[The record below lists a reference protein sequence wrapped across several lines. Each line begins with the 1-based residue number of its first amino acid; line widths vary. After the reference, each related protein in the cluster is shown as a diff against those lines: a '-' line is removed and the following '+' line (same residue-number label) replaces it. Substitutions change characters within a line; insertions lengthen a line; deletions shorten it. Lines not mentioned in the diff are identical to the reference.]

1 MKKITD
7 IRGRE
12 IIDSRG
18 NPTVEAEVAAGGVT
32 GRASVPSGASTGSL
46 EAAELRDG
54 DKKRFHGRGVRNA
67 VTNVNTEIRDALVGM
82 AVQEQRALD
91 DAMIE
96 LDGTENKSRLGANAI
111 LAVSLAAAKAG
122 AAIEGV
128 PLHRHLA
135 AGSVPLL
142 PVPMINILNGG
153 SHASNNVD
161 IQEFMIVPL
170 GGGDVRETI
179 RIGAE
184 IFYSLNRVLD
194 KRGFSTTVGDEGGVA
209 PDLESNEAAI
219 EMILEAVEVSGYRPG
234 EDIFLA
240 LDVASSELFDGGF
253 YRLPSEKRH
262 YDSAAF
268 IECLAEWA
276 GKYPIISIEDG
287 MAEDDW
293 DGWRAMTRKLDDKI
307 QLVGDDL
314 FVTNTEIIKKGIEM
328 GVANSVLIKPNQIG
342 TLSETLAAVELAQ
355 NAGYNC
361 VMSHRSGETEDVSIA
376 DLAVATGVGQ
386 IKTGSLCRTDRVA
399 KYNQL
404 IRIEE
409 GLGRDA
415 GFAGRAVFERF
426 LSPPQA

>member
-7 IRGRE
+7 IRARE

-18 NPTVEAEVAAGGVT
+18 NPTVEAEVVVGGVT

-67 VTNVNTEIRDALVGM
+67 VTNVNTEIRETLIGM
-82 AVQEQRALD
+82 SAQEWRD
-91 DAMIE
+91 IDNVMIE

-111 LAVSLAAAKAG
+111 LAVSLASAKAG
-122 AAIEGV
+122 AALEGV
-128 PLHRHLA
+128 PLYRYLA
-135 AGSVPLL
+135 AGSVPVL

-170 GGGDVRETI
+170 GADDVRETI
-179 RIGAE
+179 RVGAE
-184 IFYSLNRVLD
+184 IFYSLNRVLE

-219 EMILEAVEVSGYRPG
+219 EIILEAIEVSGYKPG
-234 EDIFLA
+234 QDIFLA
-240 LDVASSELFDGGF
+240 LDVASSELFNGGF
-253 YRLPSEKRH
+253 YELSSEQRH

-268 IECLAEWA
+268 IECLAEWVE
-276 GKYPIISIEDG
+276 KYPIISIEDG

-293 DGWRAMTRKLDDKI
+293 DGWRAMTRKLDDRI

-314 FVTNTEIIKKGIEM
+314 FVTNTEIIKKGIET

-342 TLSETLAAVELAQ
+342 TLTETLAAVDLAQ
-355 NAGYNC
+355 NAGYSC
-361 VMSHRSGETEDVSIA
+361 VLSHRSGETEDVTIA

-409 GLGRDA
+409 ELGRDA
-415 GFAGRAVFERF
+415 GFAGRAAFERF
-426 LSPPQA
+426 LSPRRA